1 MDEEL
6 LISEVEKH
14 RIIYDSTHPFYKDT
28 VKKDNTWTSISARL
42 GVDGELITCKY
53 LQYYTFYNQLNSI
66 SLIRCYIK
74 LLL

>member
-42 GVDGELITCKY
+42 GVDGELLLIT
-53 LQYYTFYNQLNSI
+53 L
-66 SLIRCYIK
+66 
-74 LLL
+74 